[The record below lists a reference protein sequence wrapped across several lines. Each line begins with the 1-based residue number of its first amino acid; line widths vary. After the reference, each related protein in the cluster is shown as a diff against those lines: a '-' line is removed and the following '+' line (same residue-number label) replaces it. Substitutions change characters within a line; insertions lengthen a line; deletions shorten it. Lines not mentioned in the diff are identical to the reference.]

1 MRGLPGWGLF
11 VLLAAIIALSYPL
24 REHTQKEFVLDQ
36 VTMEAPAMMPAFA
49 RTIHIQKDGRPNAQA
64 DVPLWTYMRQAPSL
78 RKGDIA
84 CATCLPVSLPVQ
96 ANHSANPCYTA
107 REPYKADTGLDAPRN
122 RVLLFWKVK
131 AYGRTVA
138 LS

>member
-1 MRGLPGWGLF
+1 MGPFPGWGLF
-11 VLLAAIIALSYPL
+11 ALLAAIIALSYPP
-24 REHTQKEFVLDQ
+24 REHTKKEMVPDQ

-84 CATCLPVSLPVQ
+84 YAACLPVSLPVQ
-96 ANHSANPCYTA
+96 ANHSANPYYTA
-107 REPYKADTGLDAPRN
+107 RESHKAVTGLHAPRN

-131 AYGRTVA
+131 AYSRTVA